1 MDPERFKHTAL
12 DDDSDFYKKPE
23 KKTEKQKWHDMNH
36 QQRRQY
42 FRDYYLKTVV
52 ILAIAAVLVIAVMAA
67 VFNPKQKTIL
77 DVAVLEEDLDD
88 EMAAACQKDLQEIF
102 EKEGY
107 VGSVVLDDNYPEG
120 NSNATVKL
128 TVYIQAGTLDAV
140 IAPEEKFKELASYG
154 TFVNLEDVFT
164 KEELKELGPRLRT
177 FETGGTQTEPA
188 ASGESTCGT
197 DAETEKAACGI
208 DLSGSKK
215 YQYLQP
221 AAKKPILGI
230 VVNSKHQDLGREFA
244 KYLLQLKDPEEET
257 GN

>member
-67 VFNPKQKTIL
+67 VFNPKQKTI
-77 DVAVLEEDLDD
+77 
-88 EMAAACQKDLQEIF
+88 QEIF
-102 EKEGY
+102 EKKGY
-107 VGSVVLDDNYPEG
+107 VGSVVLDDNYPEE

-188 ASGESTCGT
+188 ASGESTGGT

-230 VVNSKHQDLGREFA
+230 VVNSKHQDLGRELA